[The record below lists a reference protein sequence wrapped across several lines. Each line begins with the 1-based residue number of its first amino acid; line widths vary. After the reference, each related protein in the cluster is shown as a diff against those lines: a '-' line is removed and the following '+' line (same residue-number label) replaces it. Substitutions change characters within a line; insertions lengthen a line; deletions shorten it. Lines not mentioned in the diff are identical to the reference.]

1 MRTSTL
7 TDLAKRFWT
16 WTYMSG
22 CFAIILAHVFLVGCV
37 DVGSTSGGA
46 SSDADAT
53 GGLSTQTQEQQPA
66 E

>member
-1 MRTSTL
+1 L

-22 CFAIILAHVFLVGCV
+22 CIAIILAHMFLVGCV
-37 DVGSTSGGA
+37 EVGSTSGGA
-46 SSDADAT
+46 DSDAT
-53 GGLSTQTQEQQPA
+53 GGSSTQTQEQTPA